1 MSIPG
6 RDVADIRPGTW
17 PEPWQGRAACLGV
30 PLEVFFLDAPASAR
44 AFDHAREICAACP
57 VIAECRVMTDRAERG
72 MSHSRL
78 YRFVVGRRPS
88 SECVDGGL
96 GEVVQR
102 FVQRPSRPEL
112 SRSVLPNPGLRS

>member
-78 YRFVVGRRPS
+78 YRFVGGETPVERVRRRRAGGSRATVRATAEPS
-88 SECVDGGL
+88 
-96 GEVVQR
+96 
-102 FVQRPSRPEL
+102 
-112 SRSVLPNPGLRS
+112 